1 MHVYGQT
8 ILTSKEKYHCTHTYC
23 FTCLDTATLLL
34 SLNNN
39 RFTCLVECK
48 LVEQKL
54 HRTVILTP
62 HVGKIVLSVY
72 STDPHEDGFVNFNFA
87 WEKLADREPK
97 AAKQRESS
105 KSFPLHR
112 STESN
117 MGNQVAFTDHSES
130 LKIADLKWKGT
141 FWMLLRELI
150 HEWSKLGHF
159 M

>member
-87 WEKLADREPK
+87 
-97 AAKQRESS
+97 
-105 KSFPLHR
+105 
-112 STESN
+112 
-117 MGNQVAFTDHSES
+117 
-130 LKIADLKWKGT
+130 
-141 FWMLLRELI
+141 
-150 HEWSKLGHF
+150 
-159 M
+159 